1 MYNPDRVMRQFGL
14 KQRIPPLTNTSK
26 ELHKI
31 DLRGKTDKD
40 WSAEHSDYVSM
51 WTERASNIANDE
63 LLEEPM
69 GFYDPYMVWY
79 RRITR
84 RFMSSR
90 GAIVE
95 ALAHGIT
102 SIHQLT
108 LGDDVSIPRI
118 RDMAASTLTT
128 IHADY
133 RIYNMPPFLEEFPQ
147 SSHENICSNHGT
159 PVYTPYVPLNN
170 ESDTTSTPPA
180 PPNTEFE
187 TTQAFHFDR
196 ILTLPRHF
204 DTSPIPMNS
213 FETTSSIG
221 GKRHDIN
228 EIQQEDAQ
236 NLLPTDV
243 DLRNVPLASDR
254 KRRIKKRT
262 RCGTGSHFL
271 GSD

>member
-1 MYNPDRVMRQFGL
+1 
-14 KQRIPPLTNTSK
+14 
-26 ELHKI
+26 
-31 DLRGKTDKD
+31 
-40 WSAEHSDYVSM
+40 
-51 WTERASNIANDE
+51 
-63 LLEEPM
+63 
-69 GFYDPYMVWY
+69 
-79 RRITR
+79 
-84 RFMSSR
+84 
-90 GAIVE
+90 
-95 ALAHGIT
+95 
-102 SIHQLT
+102 
-108 LGDDVSIPRI
+108 
-118 RDMAASTLTT
+118 MAASTLTT

-133 RIYNMPPFLEEFPQ
+133 RIYNMPPFFEESHQ
-147 SSHENICSNHGT
+147 SSHENICSSHGT

-170 ESDTTSTPPA
+170 ESVTTSTPLA

-196 ILTLPRHF
+196 IPTLPHHF

-221 GKRHDIN
+221 GERHDIN

-243 DLRNVPLASDR
+243 DLRNVPLALDR
-254 KRRIKKRT
+254 ERRIKKRT